1 MLNHYLITSNNT
13 LLSAGLGTGCN
24 TISIKE
30 ITTDENE
37 SPWMIMVVRRWEIKV
52 QHMAQYISS
61 SHLLSHCTNAL
72 HQLPVR
78 VIVTMSLWHSVVH
91 SDINNVSITV
101 TGSLCVDWWLMSESR
116 SSDERIADTSVCQSA
131 FLVSR
136 IPIRLTQKMDYHFW
150 GGTSG
155 NRMFTRNRVFS
166 SIHPYPATSLVCGC

>member
-1 MLNHYLITSNNT
+1 
-13 LLSAGLGTGCN
+13 
-24 TISIKE
+24 
-30 ITTDENE
+30 
-37 SPWMIMVVRRWEIKV
+37 MVVRHWEIKV
-52 QHMAQYISS
+52 QHMAQYNSS
-61 SHLLSHCTNAL
+61 SHLPSHCTTAL

-101 TGSLCVDWWLMSESR
+101 TGSLCVDWWMMSESR

-136 IPIRLTQKMDYHFW
+136 ILIRLTQKMDYHFW

-155 NRMFTRNRVFS
+155 NRMFTKKRVFS
-166 SIHPYPATSLVCGC
+166 SIHPYPATSLTEVSAGKKQQMLFLSDYILKETTNMLCTKEKDYLKWST